1 MDGDDSQKQGLLAP
15 SRTSSETVYEDERL
29 DWESPSPR
37 RGHWSERRW
46 LRCLPRCTRVAL
58 ILAVIDFVIV
68 SSLVAIFYPLITLL
82 VRNEELF
89 GARLSLPL
97 ETPSNTHQDTSKQT
111 IPRIFHQTTKNET
124 IREEWRDAHQSCQE
138 AYSDFEYM
146 VRATD
151 ATSPRDA
158 MGRFY

>member
-1 MDGDDSQKQGLLAP
+1 MEGDDSQKQGLLAP
-15 SRTSSETVYEDERL
+15 SRTSSETAYEDERL
-29 DWESPSPR
+29 DWESPAPR

-46 LRCLPRCTRVAL
+46 LRCLPRLSKVAL

-68 SSLVAIFYPLITLL
+68 SSLVAIFFPLITLL

-146 VRATD
+146 VRATRHCV
-151 ATSPRDA
+151 TP
-158 MGRFY
+158 